1 MNNTKTVNKKENKA
15 RSEVLSFDPK
25 KITTNLLASLPP
37 RSRQIIK
44 KRYGLEAK
52 QPMTLE
58 AVGQIYGIT
67 RERVRQIEEFT
78 LKAIKKDDSFAAAE
92 PIFAELKTMIQAHGG
107 IVHEHEFLNQLTGD
121 LVVQNNV
128 HFLLVLG
135 DAFTKLR
142 EDDYFHKRWTIDMA
156 VADAV
161 HQSLKNLARQLSIN
175 DLLTEE
181 EIINELVKNLH
192 ESLNEQEARAHGL
205 RWLQL
210 SKGLGLSPIGEWGLA
225 ESPSVKV
232 RGIRDYAFLIMRKQG
247 SPMHFT
253 EVAKAIAD
261 QFARKA
267 NPATSHNELIKDE
280 RFVLVGRGIYALT
293 DWGYTRGVVR
303 DVIAEFIKKH
313 GPMTKEEIMAKVLK
327 ERYVKPNTVMVNL
340 KNPKFFKESKD
351 GHFSVA

>member
-1 MNNTKTVNKKENKA
+1 MVQA
-15 RSEVLSFDPK
+15 R
-25 KITTNLLASLPP
+25 
-37 RSRQIIK
+37 
-44 KRYGLEAK
+44 
-52 QPMTLE
+52 
-58 AVGQIYGIT
+58 
-67 RERVRQIEEFT
+67 
-78 LKAIKKDDSFAAAE
+78 
-92 PIFAELKTMIQAHGG
+92 GG

-142 EDDYFHKRWTIDMA
+142 EDDYFHKRWTIDLA

-161 HQSLKNLARQLSIN
+161 HQSLKNLARKLSIN

-181 EIINELVKNLH
+181 EIIEELVKNLH
-192 ESLNEQEARAHGL
+192 DSLNEQEARTHGL
-205 RWLQL
+205 RWLKL
-210 SKGLGLSPIGEWGLA
+210 SKNLGLSPIGEWGLA

-232 RGIRDYAFLIMRKQG
+232 RGIRDYAFLIMRQHG

-280 RFVLVGRGIYALT
+280 RFVLVGRGIYA
-293 DWGYTRGVVR
+293 RGVVR
-303 DVIAEFIKKH
+303 DVIAELIKKH
-313 GPMTKEEIMAKVLK
+313 GPLTKEEVMAKVLK

-340 KNPKFFKESKD
+340 KNPKFFKEGKD
-351 GHFSVA
+351 GRFSVA

>member
-1 MNNTKTVNKKENKA
+1 MSKSKTTD
-15 RSEVLSFDPK
+15 SLTFDPK
-25 KITTNLLASLPP
+25 KAAASLLVSLSP

-52 QPMTLE
+52 QTMTLE

-78 LKAIKKDDSFAAAE
+78 LKTIKKSPAYAPAA
-92 PIFAELKTMIQAHGG
+92 PHFAELKNILEAHGG
-107 IVHEHEFLNQLTGD
+107 IVHEREFLSQLSKD
-121 LVVQNNV
+121 QVVQNNL

-135 DAFTKLR
+135 EAFTKLR
-142 EDDYFHKRWTIDMA
+142 EDDYFHKRWTVNVG

-161 HQSLKNLARQLSIN
+161 HQTLKNLSRKLSLN

-181 EIINELVKNLH
+181 EVLKQLTKSLH
-192 ESLNEQEARAHGL
+192 SSLNEGAAREHGL
-205 RWLQL
+205 RWLRL

-232 RGIRDYAFLIMRKQG
+232 RGIRDYAFLVMRKHG

-253 EVAKAIAD
+253 EVAKAITD
-261 QFARKA
+261 QFAHKA

-280 RFVLVGRGIYALT
+280 RFVLVGRGIYALA

-303 DVIAEFIKKH
+303 DVISELIKKH
-313 GPMTKEEIMAKVLK
+313 GPLTKEEVISKVLK
-327 ERYVKPNTVMVNL
+327 ERYVKPNTILVNL
-340 KNPKFFKESKD
+340 KNPRHFKENSE
-351 GHFSVA
+351 GRYSVA